1 VVEEVQSTFRG
12 MEIAIEAEK
21 WKPFAHWSVA
31 LFAEFLRDCASHV
44 NLKRF
49 LSSPRGP
56 KKPTN
61 KKKYDPKH
69 PHVAT
74 FRLLTT

>member
-1 VVEEVQSTFRG
+1 MVEEVQSTFRG
-12 MEIAIEAEK
+12 MEIAIAVDD
-21 WKPFAHWSVA
+21 WKPFAQMNVV
-31 LFAEFLRDCASHV
+31 LLAEILRNCASHV

-49 LSSPRGP
+49 LSSPRRT
-56 KKPTN
+56 KQPTA

-69 PHVAT
+69 PHLAT

>member
-1 VVEEVQSTFRG
+1 
-12 MEIAIEAEK
+12 MEIAVEADD
-21 WKPFAHWSVA
+21 WKPFALMSVI

-49 LSSPRGP
+49 LSSPRGA

>member
-1 VVEEVQSTFRG
+1 MVEEVQSTFRG
-12 MEIAIEAEK
+12 MEIAIAADD
-21 WKPFAHWSVA
+21 WKPFALMSVV
-31 LFAEFLRDCASHV
+31 LFVEFLRGCASHV
-44 NLKRF
+44 DLKRF
-49 LSSPRGP
+49 LSSPRGA
-56 KKPTN
+56 KKPTT

>member
-1 VVEEVQSTFRG
+1 
-12 MEIAIEAEK
+12 MEIAIETED
-21 WKPFAHWSVA
+21 WKPFAQMSVV
-31 LFAEFLRDCASHV
+31 LLAEFLRDCASHV

-49 LSSPRGP
+49 LSSPRGA
-56 KKPTN
+56 KKLID
-61 KKKYDPKH
+61 KQKYDPKH

>member
-1 VVEEVQSTFRG
+1 
-12 MEIAIEAEK
+12 
-21 WKPFAHWSVA
+21 
-31 LFAEFLRDCASHV
+31 
-44 NLKRF
+44 
-49 LSSPRGP
+49 LSSPRGA